1 MDWGVLQIPH
11 HIVYEFGGI
20 IIPRIPFT
28 SSGMT
33 VIDKRW
39 RVSELEGLRLKVG
52 GGVLVFRHKPGSDQ
66 VFKDPTPQHPV
77 DDIVSVQG

>member
-20 IIPRIPFT
+20 INPGIPFT

-39 RVSELEGLRLKVG
+39 RVSELEGLCVESWGRGVG
-52 GGVLVFRHKPGSDQ
+52 
-66 VFKDPTPQHPV
+66 
-77 DDIVSVQG
+77 I